1 VSWDFPGKRQLAKG
15 VTNRISSRALLEKA
29 AIESESLV
37 DERDATP
44 GEHPS
49 TAEHEEF
56 CGNLAGP
63 PAKAKDLLP
72 PIVN

>member
-1 VSWDFPGKRQLAKG
+1 M
-15 VTNRISSRALLEKA
+15 EKA

-37 DERDATP
+37 DERDEAP

-56 CGNLAGP
+56 CGNPGEP
-63 PAKAKDLLP
+63 PPKAKYSLP

>member
-1 VSWDFPGKRQLAKG
+1 M
-15 VTNRISSRALLEKA
+15 EKA

-37 DERDATP
+37 DEKETAP

-49 TAEHEEF
+49 TAEHEEL
-56 CGNLAGP
+56 CGNPAGP